1 MKKLLIAL
9 ILLLSVSVGTIAET
23 PAVSIRELRESM
35 PRCWNCEI
43 TTNDGE
49 TLFFNAPISIP
60 DVDTIPV
67 LLCNTQ
73 IDVDHINDYTFQSGK
88 DRFIFGKTDSY
99 GRPEI
104 YNPAEFP
111 GPESRLEDLL
121 VFVKQQLASAGVE
134 NVEPVLYSYNALGPL
149 CKTKSQKWTS
159 DDGKVSFRVIVPD
172 PEKPWKSDNSHG
184 WECDLTQQIEGIPVF
199 PTYYKYGHASLA
211 YDNIP
216 AGFLRYINEEN
227 YYLWMATLQPSG
239 VLSPDTDL
247 LPPEELFRIL
257 KDRVRDGRLQSV
269 IEIKLGYHS
278 VEPATAQVLGF
289 HPEQAYEYLLCPV
302 WIVRGYDTLLEE
314 EAKNSMTMLSFEDD
328 IRYDPCHSFYLLIDA
343 RTGEIINYLSEE

>member
-1 MKKLLIAL
+1 MKRAF
-9 ILLLSVSVGTIAET
+9 ILFITFIMLAATSHAET
-23 PAVSIRELRESM
+23 SAVTIRELRESM
-35 PRCWNCEI
+35 PKCWDCEI
-43 TTNDGE
+43 TTDDGE
-49 TLFFNAPISIP
+49 TVFINAPISLP
-60 DVDTIPV
+60 NVDTIPV

-99 GRPEI
+99 ERPKI

-111 GPESRLEDLL
+111 ESADCLKDIIA
-121 VFVKQQLASAGVE
+121 FVKQRIASAGVE

-172 PEKPWKSDNSHG
+172 PEKPWKNDNSHG

-216 AGFLRYINEEN
+216 SGFLWYIDEAN

>member
-1 MKKLLIAL
+1 MKRAF
-9 ILLLSVSVGTIAET
+9 TIFFTFIFMLASAHAET
-23 PAVSIRELRESM
+23 SAVNIRELRESM
-35 PRCWNCEI
+35 PKCWDCEI
-43 TTNDGE
+43 TTDDGE
-49 TLFFNAPISIP
+49 TVFINAPISIP

-73 IDVDHINDYTFQSGK
+73 IDVDHINDFTFQCGK

-99 GRPEI
+99 ERPTI
-104 YNPAEFP
+104 YNPSAFP
-111 GPESRLEDLL
+111 EPESRLEDLL
-121 VFVKQQLASAGVE
+121 VFVKQRLASAGVE

-172 PEKPWKSDNSHG
+172 PEKPWKNDNSHG
-184 WECDLTQQIEGIPVF
+184 WECDLTQLIEGIPVF

-289 HPEQAYEYLLCPV
+289 HPEQDYEYLLCPV

-314 EAKNSMTMLSFEDD
+314 EKKNSMVMMPFEDEV
-328 IRYDPCHSFYLLIDA
+328 RCDPNHVYYLLIDA

>member
-1 MKKLLIAL
+1 MKKTLIIVL
-9 ILLLSVSVGTIAET
+9 ILLSVALSAHAEPST
-23 PAVSIRELRESM
+23 VSIRELRESM
-35 PRCWNCEI
+35 PKYWDCEI
-43 TTNDGE
+43 TTDDGE
-49 TLFFNAPISIP
+49 TVFINAPISIP

-67 LLCNTQ
+67 LLCNAQ
-73 IDVDHINDYTFQSGK
+73 IDVDHINDYTFQCGK

-99 GRPEI
+99 ERPKI

-111 GPESRLEDLL
+111 ESADCLEDLL
-121 VFVKQQLASAGVE
+121 VFVKQRLASK

-172 PEKPWKSDNSHG
+172 PEKPWKNDNSHG

-216 AGFLRYINEEN
+216 SGFLWYINEEN

-289 HPEQAYEYLLCPV
+289 HPEQGFEYLLSPV

-314 EAKNSMTMLSFEDD
+314 ETKNSMTMMSFEDE
-328 IRYDPCHSFYLLIDA
+328 IRCDPNHVYYLLIDA
-343 RTGEIINYLSEE
+343 RTGDIINYLSDDQ